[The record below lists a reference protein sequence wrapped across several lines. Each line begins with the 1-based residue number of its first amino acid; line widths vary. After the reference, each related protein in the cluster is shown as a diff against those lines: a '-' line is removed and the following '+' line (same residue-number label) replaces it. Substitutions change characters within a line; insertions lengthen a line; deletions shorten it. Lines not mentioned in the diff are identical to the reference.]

1 MTITQKHE
9 TQVCRA
15 RGTAFHSRKGT
26 SCWIFASSF
35 STETNLLKE
44 ANLSCNDPGLYT
56 RLDLTQSRIS
66 FTSSMVSLGIT
77 ATVNLDLSARLGTA
91 TTILG
96 SMINEAVGPDN
107 AHE

>member
-1 MTITQKHE
+1 
-9 TQVCRA
+9 
-15 RGTAFHSRKGT
+15 
-26 SCWIFASSF
+26 
-35 STETNLLKE
+35 
-44 ANLSCNDPGLYT
+44 
-56 RLDLTQSRIS
+56 
-66 FTSSMVSLGIT
+66 MVSLGIT